1 MKSIHV
7 LETVKLSDGKI
18 DIDYNCYS
26 KKLESG
32 INGEVCL
39 HVALLYIV
47 EGIASPKPKPVA
59 KRDEEI
65 LEQVESSSLSD
76 IWVSRE
82 KW

>member
-7 LETVKLSDGKI
+7 LEKVKLSDGKI
-18 DIDYNCYS
+18 EIVNNCYS

-39 HVALLYIV
+39 HVALLYMV
-47 EGIASPKPKPVA
+47 EGIASPKPVA

-82 KW
+82 KR